1 MKNAKFEFFFFHN
14 RVGRGLLYS
23 EDSESGEVLRK
34 RFRGSSRDEDEELD
48 SGAMRGKRKHK
59 SWNDPEASSS
69 YSHEVSARQKNT
81 FVASHFFL
89 FFILHQGYTSVMKVL
104 TSPSQLSLFCS

>member
-1 MKNAKFEFFFFHN
+1 M
-14 RVGRGLLYS
+14 GRTLLYS

-48 SGAMRGKRKHK
+48 VAAMRGKRKHK

-69 YSHEVSARQKNT
+69 YSSEVSAWR
-81 FVASHFFL
+81 FL
-89 FFILHQGYTSVMKVL
+89 KHVDFLDAIIFICIAL
-104 TSPSQLSLFCS
+104 